1 MSKKGA
7 GKDFLKG
14 DLIETFID
22 TGYVKP
28 MTSMLVIVIFAT
40 GIGYSYPF
48 YCTLYTH
55 ISAFEFK
62 SFQNHNNLP
71 RSMYKSASYITY
83 NIRKKK

>member
-7 GKDFLKG
+7 GKDFVKG

-40 GIGYSYPF
+40 DIGYSNPF
-48 YCTLYTH
+48 HGT
-55 ISAFEFK
+55 
-62 SFQNHNNLP
+62 
-71 RSMYKSASYITY
+71 
-83 NIRKKK
+83 

>member
-7 GKDFLKG
+7 GKDFVKG

-22 TGYVKP
+22 TGYVKLL
-28 MTSMLVIVIFAT
+28 TSMLVIVIFAT

-55 ISAFEFK
+55 IFRHLNSNHFK
-62 SFQNHNNLP
+62 IITIYHGVCIKRHHVLHI
-71 RSMYKSASYITY
+71 YYI
-83 NIRKKK
+83 

>member
-48 YCTLYTH
+48 HC
-55 ISAFEFK
+55 ISLFEFK
-62 SFQNHNNLP
+62 SFRNQNNIP
-71 RSMYKSASYITY
+71 RRMYKSASCIAY
-83 NIRKKK
+83 NI

>member
-22 TGYVKP
+22 TAYVKP

-48 YCTLYTH
+48 HWT
-55 ISAFEFK
+55 
-62 SFQNHNNLP
+62 
-71 RSMYKSASYITY
+71 
-83 NIRKKK
+83 

>member
-7 GKDFLKG
+7 GKDFVKG

-22 TGYVKP
+22 TGYVKLL
-28 MTSMLVIVIFAT
+28 TSMLVIVIFAT

-71 RSMYKSASYITY
+71 RSMYKTASCITY
-83 NIRKKK
+83 ILHIT

>member
-22 TGYVKP
+22 TAYVKP

-40 GIGYSYPF
+40 GIGYSYPL
-48 YCTLYTH
+48 YYTIYTH
-55 ISAFEFK
+55 IC
-62 SFQNHNNLP
+62 
-71 RSMYKSASYITY
+71 
-83 NIRKKK
+83 

>member
-40 GIGYSYPF
+40 DIGYSNPF
-48 YCTLYTH
+48 RGT
-55 ISAFEFK
+55 
-62 SFQNHNNLP
+62 
-71 RSMYKSASYITY
+71 
-83 NIRKKK
+83 